1 LTRQFFLGIPT
12 HQRRART
19 SYERTLADKTTTTQ
33 VEYERDIVKYS
44 VVEFNT
50 KSRPAFDGLPLNSV
64 LRMGPGFHGYADEV
78 SIWNDA
84 LTPAEFDEVMKL
96 RTAQGATLAPSGK
109 APFEPL
115 DMTKT
120 ALNGGVEKV
129 DMAIPTMVPCVLGM
143 EHNVG
148 PVDGSCVT
156 EIYGWNFA
164 DSMFPQCS
172 FGGVAT
178 RAEIDAENVLPSVG
192 AAAMF
197 HTAKCTTPGHVSPRF
212 VDVGF
217 SNDGTSFTD
226 FAAVGKTVK
235 HLFLESSLYTTGE
248 GDGGAEADSVCNDL
262 PSKAVSFGAW
272 VCPKCGPPVP
282 PPPPSPAPPPSPS
295 PPPIPFRPPPSSPP
309 PQQFFEGDGGVGK

>member
-1 LTRQFFLGIPT
+1 M
-12 HQRRART
+12 
-19 SYERTLADKTTTTQ
+19 
-33 VEYERDIVKYS
+33 EYERDIVKYS

-50 KSRPAFDGLPLNSV
+50 KSRPDFKLPTGGTPEDTTFQ
-64 LRMGPGFHGYADEV
+64 MGPGFHGYADEV
-78 SIWNDA
+78 SMWNDA

-96 RTAQGATLAPSGK
+96 RTAKDATLASSGK
-109 APFEPL
+109 APFKTL
-115 DMTKT
+115 DMNG
-120 ALNGGVEKV
+120 ALGGGGVSAEE
-129 DMAIPTMVPCVLGM
+129 MAIPTMVPCVLGM

-178 RAEIDAENVLPSVG
+178 RAEIDAAEVLPAVG
-192 AAAMF
+192 AEAKF

-217 SNDGTSFTD
+217 SNDGVTFTD

-295 PPPIPFRPPPSSPP
+295 PPPIPFRPPPQSPP
-309 PQQFFEGDGGVGK
+309 PLNFNEGDAVVGK

>member
-1 LTRQFFLGIPT
+1 MGAKTK
-12 HQRRART
+12 T
-19 SYERTLADKTTTTQ
+19 SHEQ
-33 VEYERDIVKYS
+33 VEYERDIVKFS

-50 KSRPAFDGLPLNSV
+50 KSRPDFKPAESPLESSF
-64 LRMGPGFHGYADEV
+64 RMGPGFHGYADEV
-78 SIWNDA
+78 SMWNDA
-84 LTPAEFDEVMKL
+84 LTPTEFDEVMKL
-96 RTAQGATLAPSGK
+96 RTAKDKMLASGK
-109 APFEPL
+109 EPFKVL
-115 DMTKT
+115 DMIDGM
-120 ALNGGVEKV
+120 NGGVTVEN
-129 DMAIPTMVPCVLGM
+129 MAIPTMVPCVLGM

-178 RAEIDAENVLPSVG
+178 RAEVDAADVLPGVG
-192 AAAMF
+192 AAAKF

-217 SNDGTSFTD
+217 SNDGSTFTD

-295 PPPIPFRPPPSSPP
+295 PPPIPFTPPPASPP
-309 PQQFFEGDGGVGK
+309 PQSFNEGDAVVGK